1 VPLIL
6 KRASTSRPS
15 GQRSDSDFDVL
26 ADGGV
31 VGRIMKAA
39 AAPARTSW
47 MWTLMF
53 DCHEDRTPTRGYE
66 PNALKCREHRGPK
79 YDEPTKTRFEIETM
93 IVNESHHRCKG
104 FQSIS
109 IYQIVDQSAQGAFNW
124 SPSVCN
130 YGESGA
136 QSCDAAS
143 LQTRPWQRG
152 LALFR
157 PWWSVPYHLKKP

>member
-1 VPLIL
+1 VPLVP

-66 PNALKCREHRGPK
+66 PNALKCREHRGSK
-79 YDEPTKTRFEIETM
+79 YDETNQDPFRDRNHDRERST
-93 IVNESHHRCKG
+93 S
-104 FQSIS
+104 S
-109 IYQIVDQSAQGAFNW
+109 
-124 SPSVCN
+124 SP
-130 YGESGA
+130 
-136 QSCDAAS
+136 
-143 LQTRPWQRG
+143 LRR
-152 LALFR
+152 
-157 PWWSVPYHLKKP
+157 VPVYFDLSNR

>member
-1 VPLIL
+1 LREIGKSLAPIQRSRTSEILVVPLIL
-6 KRASTSRPS
+6 KRASTSHSS

-66 PNALKCREHRGPK
+66 PNALKCREHRGSKDGFRIIARKSNGRVRLYSRPGN
-79 YDEPTKTRFEIETM
+79 DFTRRFPL
-93 IVNESHHRCKG
+93 IVER
-104 FQSIS
+104 
-109 IYQIVDQSAQGAFNW
+109 
-124 SPSVCN
+124 
-130 YGESGA
+130 
-136 QSCDAAS
+136 
-143 LQTRPWQRG
+143 
-152 LALFR
+152 
-157 PWWSVPYHLKKP
+157 